1 MLHGVKHSSLYI
13 YQCGLGLRSL
23 SHHASAAFIASYSSS
38 GWCNNEDAH
47 LNRAIDT
54 CMFNEQ
60 VALTEKISLSSITSV
75 PCSQKGLSLKLDSFQ
90 FQQLMEKS
98 SPADKARLYSVSA
111 KHAASWLSVAPSI
124 GLGFHLDPEEFH
136 IAVKWWLGL
145 DISYGSQ
152 CALCPVSSLDS
163 LGHHATTCKRGG
175 DAIFR
180 HNNLRDILAGSFHTA
195 HLSVQVEAGAGL
207 STDLSQSRPA
217 DILVQDWYR
226 GKPAAFDFDISVDSP
241 LNSNVLPAAGA
252 RAGAASEAAELRKHT
267 ANDAKCAE
275 LGWVSIP
282 LVVESYGAWGKEAQ
296 QSFSKLAS
304 RLAVHGCVP
313 KSMATFELYA
323 RLNISLV
330 RANSRA
336 MLSRS

>member
-1 MLHGVKHSSLYI
+1 MLMSMKK
-13 YQCGLGLRSL
+13 
-23 SHHASAAFIASYSSS
+23 
-38 GWCNNEDAH
+38 
-47 LNRAIDT
+47 
-54 CMFNEQ
+54 
-60 VALTEKISLSSITSV
+60 KIRI
-75 PCSQKGLSLKLDSFQ
+75 PCSQKGLFLKLDSFQ

-98 SPADKARLYSVSA
+98 SPARLYTVSA
-111 KHAASWLSVAPSI
+111 KHAASWFSVAPSI
-124 GLGFHLDPEEFH
+124 GLGFHLEPEEFH

-152 CALCPVSSLDS
+152 CALCPGSCLDP

-180 HNNLRDILAGSFHTA
+180 HSNLQNILAESFHTA

-217 DILVQDWYR
+217 DILVQDWDR
-226 GKPAAFDFDISVDSP
+226 GKPATFDISVVSQ
-241 LNSNVLPAAGA
+241 LNSNVLSAAGA
-252 RAGAASEAAELRKHT
+252 RAGAASEVAELRKHT

-282 LVVESYGAWGKEAQ
+282 LVVESYGAWGKEAH
-296 QSFSKLAS
+296 QSFSKIAS
-304 RLAVHGCVP
+304 RLAIHGCVP

-323 RLNISLV
+323 RLNISLGK
-330 RANSRA
+330 
-336 MLSRS
+336 L

>member
-136 IAVKWWLGL
+136 IAVKL

-180 HNNLRDILAGSFHTA
+180 HNNLRDVLAGSFHTA

-217 DILVQDWYR
+217 DILVQDWDR

-323 RLNISLV
+323 RLNISLM